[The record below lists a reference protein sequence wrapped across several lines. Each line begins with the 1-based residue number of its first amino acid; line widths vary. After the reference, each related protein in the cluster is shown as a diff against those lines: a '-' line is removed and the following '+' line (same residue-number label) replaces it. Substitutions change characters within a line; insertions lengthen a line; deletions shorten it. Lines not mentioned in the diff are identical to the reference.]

1 ILVYGLNPLL
11 ILLDVPLALS
21 GDGQPVPVL
30 LQWYN
35 VLWIMGVSLLLCV
48 LATLPPALK
57 ALRLQP
63 AQSLKY
69 E

>member
-1 ILVYGLNPLL
+1 
-11 ILLDVPLALS
+11 
-21 GDGQPVPVL
+21 
-30 LQWYN
+30 
-35 VLWIMGVSLLLCV
+35 LCV